1 MTKIPLGKIAFT
13 DKGTYSNT
21 TTYGRFDFIVTED
34 SCYLSVKD
42 GNVGHPVTDT
52 AWWRCI
58 ANGKA
63 ATAAAKKA
71 LEESG
76 RAAEEASN
84 ANSASVRAGSAASE
98 AKKQADAALLAKNE
112 AHSAS
117 DEAREIIME
126 GKAQIASM
134 KTAEQSLMSQALLA
148 PSRMVLNYSKVITLR
163 NPVLQKII
171 AELYPSY
178 VLQNVIFQQPPNGGD
193 SVYVEPSGEL
203 SINKVGKTKIH
214 VIPAQNTKIY
224 QTVEIEVQAPALRL
238 TGDGALRFNSDGSL
252 RLT

>member
-21 TTYGRFDFIVTED
+21 VKYGRFDFIVTED
-34 SCYLSVKD
+34 SCYLSIKD
-42 GNVGHPVTDT
+42 DNVGHPVTDI

-58 ANGKA
+58 ANGKT

-71 LEESG
+71 LEEAGKAS
-76 RAAEEASN
+76 EEASN
-84 ANSASVRAGSAASE
+84 ANSASVRAGGAASE
-98 AKKQADAALLAKNE
+98 AKKQADAALSAKNE
-112 AHSAS
+112 AQAAT
-117 DEAREIIME
+117 DEAREVIIE

-134 KTAEQSLMSQALLA
+134 KAAEQSLMSQALLA
-148 PSRMVLNYSKVITLR
+148 PSRMELSYNKVITLR
-163 NPVLQKII
+163 NPVLQKITAI
-171 AELYPSY
+171 LFPSY
-178 VLQNVIFQQPPNGGD
+178 VLQNVIFQQPINGGN
-193 SVYVEPSGEL
+193 SVFVEPSGEL
-203 SINKVGKTKIH
+203 SVNTTGKTKIH

-224 QTVEIEVQAPALRL
+224 QTVEIEVQEPALRL